1 MSLIMSP
8 VSGGAP
14 DDATHKGRDD
24 GDEVMSDDSISTGA
38 VMLRNS
44 SSRRRSSFFRNST
57 LSVNVLS
64 SLFFSL
70 KNKCK

>member
-1 MSLIMSP
+1 MSAIMSP
-8 VSGGAP
+8 VCSGAP
-14 DDATHKGRDD
+14 DDATDKGRDD

-44 SSRRRSSFFRNST
+44 SSRRRASFFRNST